1 MSDDLLFIGLLD
13 PFLHDFELLLLR
25 VVLFELCVGHPL
37 PLGAKTREDRS
48 LVELFGKKPLI
59 DFLAAPA
66 TGCGLRPNDSDKH
79 RLILELIAWLAV
91 LTQAVEI
98 LISLERSVPVDL
110 LDYCLFK

>member
-1 MSDDLLFIGLLD
+1 
-13 PFLHDFELLLLR
+13 
-25 VVLFELCVGHPL
+25 
-37 PLGAKTREDRS
+37 LGAKTREDRS